1 MADARLRR
9 LRLGALG
16 ALLVL
21 TTCQMEP
28 EQQDYT
34 KRFPIE
40 AQPETVTLTASA
52 GGVAGAQFDTL
63 VAGYLD
69 RGHGPLTVSGSAP
82 PPQMQAVRA
91 RLIAAGVPASA
102 IRIERAVGAGP
113 NTVTL
118 AYQRYNVVVPV
129 CGDWSKPMQFNPA
142 NTDYP
147 EFGCAMQRDLGL
159 MLADPGDAVGMR
171 APQPTDAQNADR
183 VIRAFR
189 TGNAPAAKQSG
200 IQDSADQN
208 VAAGTTAGA
217 ATPVP
222 TSTR

>member
-1 MADARLRR
+1 MADARQRW

-40 AQPETVTLTASA
+40 AQPETVTWSPSA
-52 GGVAGAQFDTL
+52 LVSSQTFDTL

-69 RGHGPLTVSGSAP
+69 RGHGPLTVAGGAP
-82 PPQMQAVRA
+82 QQMQAVRA

-102 IRIERAVGAGP
+102 IQIKSGAVTIP
-113 NTVTL
+113 PTLTL

>member
-1 MADARLRR
+1 MADARPGW

-21 TTCQMEP
+21 ATCQMEP
-28 EQQDYT
+28 EQKDYT
-34 KRFPIE
+34 KRFPIQ
-40 AQPETVTLTASA
+40 AQPETVTLSVGSIGGAA
-52 GGVAGAQFDTL
+52 GERFDTL

-69 RGHGPLTVSGSAP
+69 RGHGPLTISGAAP
-82 PPQMQAVRA
+82 SQQQAVRT
-91 RLIAAGVPASA
+91 RLIAAGVPASD
-102 IRIERAVGAGP
+102 IRIETAARAAP
-113 NTVTL
+113 STVTL
-118 AYQRYNVVVPV
+118 SYERYNVVLPT
-129 CGDWSKPMQFNPA
+129 CGDWSAPMQYNPA

-147 EFGCAMQRDLGL
+147 EFGCAMQRNLGL
-159 MLADPGDAVGMR
+159 MLADPGDAASMR
-171 APQPTDAQNADR
+171 APQPADAQNLDR
-183 VIRAFR
+183 VIRAYR

-208 VAAGTTAGA
+208 VATGTTTGA